1 MAVVGVRSGVGRRGS
16 SLERCG
22 RSLAA
27 QRLVVGATGIGR
39 DVRSS
44 YNARGRLLG
53 EASRRCFYFLHVDV
67 PSAGSLKPQTE
78 SMQAGY
84 GWWCLV
90 LGALV
95 WYGMFRRALLR
106 LPNHTLDWQL
116 AAAGR
121 PFCVSRT
128 DILGHRTGGSRD
140 WGRGGTRSLQCR
152 NWGKG
157 DMRLQERRLLL
168 LMEEEDAQIRTR
180 PTTTRTRTTARARTG

>member
-1 MAVVGVRSGVGRRGS
+1 MAVVGVRSGVRRRGS

-27 QRLVVGATGIGR
+27 QRLVVGATDIGR

-44 YNARGRLLG
+44 YNARRWLLG

-67 PSAGSLKPQTE
+67 PSAGSLRPQTE

-84 GWWCLV
+84 GWCLV
-90 LGALV
+90 LGAVV

-106 LPNHTLDWQL
+106 LPNHTLNWQL

-128 DILGHRTGGSRD
+128 DILGHRTGGSCD
-140 WGRGGTRSLQCR
+140 WGGHEDVAVQELG
-152 NWGKG
+152 GKG
-157 DMRLQERRLLL
+157 DMGLQERWLFVVDG
-168 LMEEEDAQIRTR
+168 LM
-180 PTTTRTRTTARARTG
+180 GG